1 MPLRAVISP
10 LLANISRPAQP
21 PPAESGVERV
31 RYTDDFVL
39 LWRSEEEARAA
50 LGRVQRWVEA
60 NGLMLH
66 PEKPASSMRRMCSG
80 RLRSG
85 GSHYAPT
92 LSGLEGCQLEISS
105 VGMPDVF
112 TPVVR

>member
-1 MPLRAVISP
+1 M
-10 LLANISRPAQP
+10 
-21 PPAESGVERV
+21 

-66 PEKPASSMRRMCSG
+66 PEKPASSMRPNPEVLTSWG
-80 RLRSG
+80 ITSNG
-85 GSHYAPT
+85 GIAGPAARRWT
-92 LSGLEGCQLEISS
+92 G
-105 VGMPDVF
+105 
-112 TPVVR
+112 